1 MSLKQYNF
9 KEELTEEDLVNDLDF
24 IDDASMFLHERQ
36 GLDKVLSR
44 QETYEKFMEHM
55 RFQDVNEITALR
67 DLEYAQNSEL
77 SSKHRFGRLIDA
89 YDKVNEDVSGRMMW
103 DYASG
108 VLQAPST
115 YIGVATGGLG
125 KASALAG
132 TQVAKLGVRKIL
144 AEGLRSATQAAVA
157 EGAIGAVQGGL
168 QELTRVET
176 GVQEEFT
183 GRRTAMTGLSS
194 AAVGGLINFPIGMV
208 QAKKASKANELY
220 EQGQLASA
228 QKANE
233 ASELSKEVLA
243 NTDEA
248 TKKKVK
254 LKLDELDPTKVKLGR
269 MLKQNLAKGETLT
282 SALGSEVVD
291 NISAAAIRVQD
302 KLKIGD
308 TERITSAI

>member
-1 MSLKQYNF
+1 MSLKPYNF

-24 IDDASMFLHERQ
+24 LSDASMFLHERQ
-36 GLDKVLSR
+36 GLDEVLSG

-55 RFQDVNEITALR
+55 RFHDVNEITALR

-125 KASALAG
+125 KASAMAG
-132 TQVAKLGVRKIL
+132 TQAAKLGVRKIL
-144 AEGLRSATQAAVA
+144 AEGLRTATQAAAA

-176 GVQEEFT
+176 GLQEEFT

-194 AAVGGLINFPIGMV
+194 AAVGGLINFPLGTGIPGLTKG
-208 QAKKASKANELY
+208 QARRASEANELY

-233 ASELSKEVLA
+233 ASKVSKEVLA
-243 NTDEA
+243 NADEA
-248 TKKKVK
+248 TKNKIK

-269 MLKQNLAKGETLT
+269 MLKRDLAKGETMT
-282 SALGSEVVD
+282 SA
-291 NISAAAIRVQD
+291 
-302 KLKIGD
+302 
-308 TERITSAI
+308 